1 MRQASISPYLA
12 EHAAIEGHAQLALVS
27 LFVTP
32 YEAPALI
39 ISECQRGILDAD
51 RSVSSGLAEQ
61 AAARRIVP
69 RIGALADAFR
79 ERGLP
84 VIHCIIEHRPDQAG
98 MLPNSYLGVMAL
110 RGRSMQAGT
119 TDVDIPAELGPRP
132 LDFVSSRATGL
143 TAFYGTDL
151 DATLRLNGVRTLILV
166 GVSTNLALPGLAVEA
181 VNRGYDVVLAE
192 DCTAGSSVEAHEFQV
207 ANQLKLLARISS
219 AEEIATRLP

>member
-1 MRQASISPYLA
+1 MS
-12 EHAAIEGHAQLALVS
+12 
-27 LFVTP
+27 P

-61 AAARRIVP
+61 AASRGIVP
-69 RIGALADAFR
+69 RIAALADHFR
-79 ERGLP
+79 QRRLP
-84 VIHCIIEHRPDQAG
+84 VVHCIIEHRPDQAG

-110 RGRSMQAGT
+110 RSHSMAAGT
-119 TDVDIPAELGPRP
+119 PDVEIPPEIGPRP
-132 LDFVSSRATGL
+132 SDFVSTRSTGL

-151 DATLRLNGVRTLILV
+151 DATLRLNAVRTLILV

-192 DCTAGSSVEAHEFQV
+192 DCTAGSSAQTHEFLV
-207 ANQLKLLARISS
+207 ANQLALTARISR
-219 AEEIATRLP
+219 AEEVVARLPHHVTSAAAVAAQ